1 MNFKLVYLLLLIP
14 IFVTIGCVPIRRH
27 VEPQQTVL
35 EKRAIQTRE
44 YDTKDFKMVMKAAI
58 NVLQDEGF
66 MLTNTELE
74 LGLITAKKHL
84 NMARTNIFSISFTR
98 SRSTYRNN
106 KTDTYNKTQVVECN
120 IQTSQRGEK
129 TRVRVTFQ
137 KITLNNNGAITN
149 VEHVKNATFY
159 QNFFM
164 KMDKG
169 IFIEKEGV

>member
-1 MNFKLVYLLLLIP
+1 MKFKLAYLLLIP
-14 IFVTIGCVPIRRH
+14 LFVTIGCVPMRRNI
-27 VEPQQTVL
+27 EPQQTVL

-74 LGLITAKKHL
+74 LGLITAKNHL
-84 NMARTNIFSISFTR
+84 NMARTNIFSISFT
-98 SRSTYRNN
+98 RSTYRNN